1 MLGLPVDHWI
11 VLGGLVNCAWSVL
24 EEQPDGRWRLVE
36 HNARSLPEEVVGDE
50 A

>member
-1 MLGLPVDHWI
+1 VDHWT

-24 EEQPDGRWRLVE
+24 EEQRDGRWRLVE